1 MKQWIF
7 YAFIFTV
14 ATFTFPLFSG
24 DGEKSGRGM
33 VVGIGVMFVFI
44 VIYLIQLGW
53 TKLFGNLKPKLVDQ
67 QDAAFASPISVRLEP
82 ISQPVPSTVIHT
94 HSPLLTERDA
104 AINATD
110 VKASTL
116 PSPSH
121 YVVMDED
128 AIYTIVA
135 EELESGKTDKGL
147 WTRLY
152 AEAGGDEKQTKVLYI
167 SRRAEKLLA
176 VEKTRQQLLQNQET
190 ARLEQET
197 MRAALAASARKH
209 I

>member
-1 MKQWIF
+1 MKKWIF

-24 DGEKSGRGM
+24 DGEKAGRGM
-33 VVGIGVMFVFI
+33 IAGIGVMFVFI

-53 TKLFGNLKPKLVDQ
+53 TKFFGNLKPKLVDR
-67 QDAAFASPISVRLEP
+67 QDTAFASPVSVRLEP

-94 HSPLLTERDA
+94 HSPLLKECDV
-104 AINATD
+104 AIKATD
-110 VKASTL
+110 VNTQQQASTL

-121 YVVMDED
+121 YVAMDED

-147 WTRLY
+147 WTRLF

-167 SRRAEKLLA
+167 TRRVEKLLDI
-176 VEKTRQQLLQNQET
+176 EK
-190 ARLEQET
+190 AR
-197 MRAALAASARKH
+197 
-209 I
+209 